1 MTSFITREHTLEIS
15 NIRSLFIAEHE
26 KHLELHPAWNL
37 KATRKILIAN
47 YWFREVLNHFGVIMA
62 VAVLLTLPQCN
73 SWITLFAS
81 ILFAGL
87 PALVSLTAFIYFP
100 SFFWS
105 FLPKLEVVS
114 GEQEKLANQAE
125 ETTKCKRTQYQA
137 PTLIIIHYVNSKI
150 SNTPLLLANDQS
162 AALLNKLYG
171 SDKDKLKQ
179 NLSRLYRL
187 SSLSAKEQAE
197 MFKGV
202 ENARVF
208 FKDTGNVG
216 VSKILDE
223 LEMKLRQ

>member
-1 MTSFITREHTLEIS
+1 M
-15 NIRSLFIAEHE
+15 
-26 KHLELHPAWNL
+26 
-37 KATRKILIAN
+37 
-47 YWFREVLNHFGVIMA
+47 IMA
-62 VAVLLTLPQCN
+62 IAILSILPQCD
-73 SWITLFAS
+73 SWLTIFAS

-150 SNTPLLLANDQS
+150 SNTPLLPANDQS

-171 SDKDKLKQ
+171 SDKDNLKQ
-179 NLSRLYRL
+179 NISRLYKL
-187 SSLSAKEQAE
+187 SSLSAKERAE
-197 MFKGV
+197 ILKGV

-216 VSKILDE
+216 VFKNPDE